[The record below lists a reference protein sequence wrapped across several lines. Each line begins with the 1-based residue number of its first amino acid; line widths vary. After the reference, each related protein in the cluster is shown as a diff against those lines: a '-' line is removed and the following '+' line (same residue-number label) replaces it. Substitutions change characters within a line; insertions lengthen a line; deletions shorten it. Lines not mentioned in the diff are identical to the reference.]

1 MVVAVFKDFGASL
14 FPSEDLALLQVHANE
29 PLSWGSIGGTTCFVR
44 SDEPEDKLTADID
57 AVLEAHLRKSWG
69 RDETRVMKNGSIE
82 RMDRLYFSDLNNQRC
97 LMKGNRSL
105 LRMLSAVVLLLLLS
119 AIFNYIN
126 LSSAASLVRRR
137 SRLNGPILK
146 NPSSSPS
153 PAPFSRF
160 FWLMP
165 SGRYLPIM
173 STGMTLLRPLPFP
186 LPGTGTLEWWRRSS
200 A

>member
-1 MVVAVFKDFGASL
+1 MAVSEQFALEVFAGEEVLGKIWEDRDGQPHTVVAVFKDFGASI

-57 AVLEAHLRKSWG
+57 AVLETHHKKNWG

-105 LRMLSAVVLLLLLS
+105 R
-119 AIFNYIN
+119 N
-126 LSSAASLVRRR
+126 LSGCAGTRRWPNEAPHKTGCIAGLYGSLPACLRASARR
-137 SRLNGPILK
+137 
-146 NPSSSPS
+146 
-153 PAPFSRF
+153 
-160 FWLMP
+160 
-165 SGRYLPIM
+165 
-173 STGMTLLRPLPFP
+173 
-186 LPGTGTLEWWRRSS
+186 PG
-200 A
+200 